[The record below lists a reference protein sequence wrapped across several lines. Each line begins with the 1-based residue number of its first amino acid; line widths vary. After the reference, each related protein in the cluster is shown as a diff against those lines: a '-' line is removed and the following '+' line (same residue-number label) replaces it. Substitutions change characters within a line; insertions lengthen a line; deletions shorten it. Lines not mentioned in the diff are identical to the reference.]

1 MSEKIYVLK
10 LAEGKY
16 YVGKSADVAQRF
28 KQHMSGRGS
37 TWTGL
42 YKPVSIVETRPINS
56 PFDETNITKEYM
68 KKYGMDNVR
77 GGAYS
82 KTDISE
88 HADTLRAEFRAAGDS
103 CFKCGKSGHF
113 ARNCEEAEITIE
125 CADCHREFKSDEG
138 FDAHRCSSRRSK
150 KDEDDDG
157 WEEAPRRGAC
167 YRCGR
172 YGHYSPDCYASR
184 HVKGY
189 YLDD

>member
-1 MSEKIYVLK
+1 MAEKIYVLK
-10 LAEGKY
+10 LASGKY

-56 PFDETNITKEYM
+56 PFDETNVTKEYM

-88 HADTLRAEFRAAGDS
+88 HADTLRAEFRAAGDA

-113 ARNCEEAEITIE
+113 ARDCDEEEEEVVWCCTK
-125 CADCHREFKSDEG
+125 CDREFDTRQGALSHES
-138 FDAHRCSSRRSK
+138 RCGRRSP
-150 KDEDDDG
+150 
-157 WEEAPRRGAC
+157 PRSSAC

-172 YGHYSPDCYASR
+172 VGHYSSECYAST
-184 HVKGY
+184 HKKGY
-189 YLDD
+189 YIDDDNNW